1 VHPFKLIK
9 NIRQENNSVNTI
21 FELKQVTLPV
31 QGTDAQFPVNRVY
44 CVGRNYAEHAKEMG
58 ADPSREAPFFFGKPA
73 DAVFTPDGHVPYP
86 TRTKDL
92 HHEVEL
98 VVALHKGGASLKL
111 EQARDAVYAYGVGI
125 DFTRRDLQADAK
137 KQGRPWDTAKGFDFS
152 GPVSVLV
159 PLSQSGWLDEGAI
172 TLSLNGQLKQRGDLS
187 DLIWKVDEIIA
198 ELSTYYTLKAGDVIF
213 TGTPAGVGA
222 ANKGDQVDAAIDG
235 VGRLVFTMV

>member
-1 VHPFKLIK
+1 MK
-9 NIRQENNSVNTI
+9 TI
-21 FELKQVTLPV
+21 FELKQVTLAV
-31 QGTDAQFPVNRVY
+31 QGDAAQFPVNRVY

-73 DAVFTPDGHVPYP
+73 DAVFVPDGKVPYP

-98 VVALHKGGASLKL
+98 VVALHKGGSSLTL
-111 EQARDAVYAYGVGI
+111 EQAREAVYAYGVGI

-152 GPVSVLV
+152 GPVSVLIPV
-159 PLSQSGWLDEGAI
+159 SKTGWLAKGAI
-172 TLSLNGQLKQRGDLS
+172 TLSLNGQPKQRGDLS

-222 ANKGDQVDAAIDG
+222 ANQGDEVDAAIEG